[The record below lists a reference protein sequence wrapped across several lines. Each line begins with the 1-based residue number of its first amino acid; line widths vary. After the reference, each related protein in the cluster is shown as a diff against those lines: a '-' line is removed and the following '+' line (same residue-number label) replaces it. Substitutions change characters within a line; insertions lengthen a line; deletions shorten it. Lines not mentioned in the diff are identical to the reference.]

1 MTATPLQDK
10 ISESTEALR
19 KKAPGKWPLGIILGT
34 GLGQLSRNIRKK
46 IEVDYEDIPHFPR
59 TTALTHTGRL
69 IFGTI
74 GGKNV
79 LAMEGR
85 FHYYEGHSLEEVTYP
100 VRVMRQLGCRVLII
114 SNAAGG
120 LNPNFS
126 LGDLMVITDHI
137 NWMGVN
143 PLIGPNEDWLGDRF
157 PDMSEPYNRHLI
169 RLAESV
175 SLELGM
181 KLQQGVYVGV
191 TGPNLETK
199 AEYRF
204 LRQIGADAVGMSTV
218 PEVIV
223 ARHCGLRVFGVSC
236 ITDLCF
242 PDALEAAD
250 IQKIIRIAKASEP
263 QLTKLVVTLIEQL

>member
-263 QLTKLVVTLIEQL
+263 QLTELVVTLIEQL